1 MISNEEY
8 SQLLDQH
15 SSTQNSL
22 TVNKIILGTILNI
35 TEQSVTVDIGHKSE
49 GQIPKE
55 EFVNSG
61 SIDDIKIGSKIDVF
75 IEKLEDR
82 EGNLRLS
89 HEKAIKMKSWEKLQ
103 TIYDNQEK
111 VKGFIVGKAK
121 AGLYVKILGANA
133 FLPLSQIDTKP
144 VRDVSFLL
152 KKEELF
158 VILKMDYAKG
168 NIVVSRKAILEEK
181 QKTIK
186 SELLEKSKGD
196 SIVEG
201 RVKTFTDYG
210 AFIDL
215 GGIDGLAHLSDLS
228 WSRINHPSDILEIGK
243 SYNFKILKVSGES
256 DKISLGYKQLKND
269 PWTQIGDKITQ
280 GEIYDGKISHITDY
294 GAFVQLIEK
303 DLEGLVHSNDISWT
317 KKNIHP
323 SKILEVGFN
332 IRVKILEIDT
342 EKKRISLGIKQ
353 TEPNPWENINNEYKT
368 GQIIDTEI
376 KNITEFGIFAKLN
389 DSIDGLV
396 HKNDLSWTDSNGD
409 RTLKKYQKGQ
419 VIQVKIL
426 EIDPSKEKISF
437 GIKQLNDDPFEIFF
451 KDKKKGEIVSA
462 TITKISNTGIDVEV
476 ASFIETVIRR
486 KDLSKNK
493 EDQNI
498 NRYSEGQKIDAKIT
512 SIDLINRKFSLSV
525 RQMEI
530 DEEQTLM
537 EKYGSKSSGSVLGD
551 ILGKALDEDQD
562 SEKE

>member
-1 MISNEEY
+1 MISNDEY
-8 SQLLDQH
+8 GQLLDQH
-15 SSTQNSL
+15 SSIQTSL
-22 TVNKIILGTILNI
+22 AINKIITGTILKVDD
-35 TEQSVTVDIGHKSE
+35 QSVTVDIGHKSE

-55 EFVNSG
+55 EFVNS
-61 SIDDIKIGSKIDVF
+61 SSLDDVKVGNTVEVF

-103 TIYDNQEK
+103 SVYEKQEK

-121 AGLYVKILGANA
+121 AGLYVKIMGANA

-144 VRDVSFLL
+144 VRDVSYLL

-158 VILKMDYAKG
+158 IILKMDYSKG
-168 NIVVSRKAILEEK
+168 NIVVSRKAIMEEK

-186 SELLEKSKGD
+186 NELLEKTKGD

-228 WSRINHPSDILEIGK
+228 WSRINHPSDILEVGK
-243 SYNFKILKVSGES
+243 SYDFKILKVSSDS
-256 DKISLGYKQLKND
+256 DKISLGYKQLKSD
-269 PWTQIGDKITQ
+269 PWTQIEDKVKQ

-294 GAFVQLIEK
+294 GAFVQLVEK

-317 KKNIHP
+317 KKNVHP
-323 SKILEVGFN
+323 SKLLEVGFN
-332 IRVKILEIDT
+332 IRVKVLEIDL

-353 TEPNPWENINNEYKT
+353 TEPNPWENIEKEYKT
-368 GQIIDTEI
+368 GQIIETEI
-376 KNITEFGIFAKLN
+376 KNLTEFGIFAKLN
-389 DSIDGLV
+389 ENIDGLI

-419 VIQVKIL
+419 SIKVKIL
-426 EIDPSKEKISF
+426 EIDATKEKISF
-437 GIKQLNDDPFEIFF
+437 GIKQVSDDPFKTYF
-451 KDKKKGEIVSA
+451 DQKKKGDIVSA
-462 TITKISNTGIDVEV
+462 KIIKISNTGIDVEV
-476 ASFIETVIRR
+476 SNFIETTIRR

-498 NRYSEGQKIDAKIT
+498 SRYAEGQTIDAKIT
-512 SIDLINRKFSLSV
+512 SIDLTNRKFSLSI
-525 RQMEI
+525 RQLEI
-530 DEEQTLM
+530 DEEQNLM

-551 ILGKALDEDQD
+551 ILGKALDGKQD
-562 SEKE
+562 SEEK